1 MSEPN
6 PSAQPDPSAPHGA
19 STQPGAS
26 AQQPASGQRDPYAA
40 SGGQPYQSYQP
51 ATAYPSGGY
60 ASPPRPTNTMAVVS
74 LIAAITGI
82 TIIPVVGSIV
92 GVITGHIARR
102 QIAETGEEGSG
113 FATAGLVVGYVGIAL
128 LVVVIVL
135 IVAALVG
142 GLALFASVPTSP

>member
-1 MSEPN
+1 MSDPN

-26 AQQPASGQRDPYAA
+26 AQGDPYAA
-40 SGGQPYQSYQP
+40 SGGQSYGAYQP

-60 ASPPRPTNTMAVVS
+60 APTRPTNTMAVVS
-74 LIAAITGI
+74 LIASITGL
-82 TIIPVVGSIV
+82 TLIPVVGSIV

-128 LVVVIVL
+128 LVIAVLAVIAFFVFG
-135 IVAALVG
+135 V
-142 GLALFASVPTSP
+142 ALFAAVPTSP